1 MHLRELSSL
10 FDKWDLLL
18 AVIAATHIILA
29 PYTKVEESFNT
40 QAMHDLLYYRHKLQ
54 EYDHFEFPGVV
65 PRTFLGALVI
75 ALVSSPL
82 VAILHLLKL
91 PKIAALYTVRVVL
104 GMTVLGTIFALRLQ
118 VGRQFG
124 RNMSTAFAIITA
136 TQFHLLF
143 YLSRPLP
150 NVFALALVNLAFAY
164 WMSGQPKNTLRLLV
178 FTAVVFRCD
187 VILLLAPIGLTLLLI
202 QAVTLWDAIRCCA
215 ATAIVSIAV
224 TLSLDSLMWNH
235 WIWPEL
241 HVLWF
246 NSVLNRSSEWG
257 VSPPYWYFTSALPR
271 AMLAAFPLSLVGLV
285 LEKRIAKYVL
295 PVLSFILVY
304 SKLPHKEL
312 RFILPVV
319 PVLNISAAAAIA
331 RIHNNRQKPMWMVA
345 HGVCILLFLLSV
357 VATVLMS
364 AASYAN
370 YPGGQALHTLHQQ
383 ETNVS
388 NLEPRI
394 VHIDTLPAMTGV
406 SRFCEKG
413 PPWRYSKEEHISID
427 ALALQNF
434 TYLLNAHPRVPG
446 FDCLIAVPGYAG
458 VRLQLSVLAPIHL
471 AMAPKVYIHG
481 HQQSGL
487 IDHVRWPRCQS
498 SSA

>member
-1 MHLRELSSL
+1 MHLRKLSSL

-18 AVIAATHIILA
+18 AVIAATHIVLA

-124 RNMSTAFAIITA
+124 RNVSTAFAIITA

-271 AMLAAFPLSLVGLV
+271 AMLAAFPLSL
-285 LEKRIAKYVL
+285 
-295 PVLSFILVY
+295 
-304 SKLPHKEL
+304 
-312 RFILPVV
+312 
-319 PVLNISAAAAIA
+319 
-331 RIHNNRQKPMWMVA
+331 
-345 HGVCILLFLLSV
+345 
-357 VATVLMS
+357 
-364 AASYAN
+364 
-370 YPGGQALHTLHQQ
+370 
-383 ETNVS
+383 
-388 NLEPRI
+388 
-394 VHIDTLPAMTGV
+394 
-406 SRFCEKG
+406 
-413 PPWRYSKEEHISID
+413 
-427 ALALQNF
+427 
-434 TYLLNAHPRVPG
+434 
-446 FDCLIAVPGYAG
+446 
-458 VRLQLSVLAPIHL
+458 
-471 AMAPKVYIHG
+471 KVF
-481 HQQSGL
+481 
-487 IDHVRWPRCQS
+487 
-498 SSA
+498 